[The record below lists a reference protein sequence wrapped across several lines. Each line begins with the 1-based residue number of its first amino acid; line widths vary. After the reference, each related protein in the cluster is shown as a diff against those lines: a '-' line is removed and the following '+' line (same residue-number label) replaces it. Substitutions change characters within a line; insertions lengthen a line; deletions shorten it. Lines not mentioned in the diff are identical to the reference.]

1 MKARLAIWVGWML
14 VGAAVAAAEPAGRPA
29 TWARPVALEGVPN
42 LHEVSAQLFR
52 SAQPTAQGMRN
63 LKQQGIATVVCLRS
77 FHSDRDEIGDTE
89 LGLEQIDMRPWH
101 PGRKEI
107 VRFLRIVTDPA
118 RTPVLVHCQF
128 GADRTGTMCALY
140 RVAVQDWSKEEAI
153 REMTQGGFG
162 YHKAWQVFSSW
173 VAGLDV
179 EAIRR
184 EAGIAVAAQQL
195 AGKPASPGNSP

>member
-1 MKARLAIWVGWML
+1 MKARLAICFGL
-14 VGAAVAAAEPAGRPA
+14 VIAGAAAAFAERPA
-29 TWARPVALEGVPN
+29 TWAQPVSLDGVPN
-42 LHEVSAQLFR
+42 LHAVSPQLYR

-63 LKQQGIATVVCLRS
+63 LKLQGVATVVCLRS

-89 LGLEQIDMRPWH
+89 LGLELIDMRPWH
-101 PGRKEI
+101 PGRKDI

-128 GADRTGTMCALY
+128 GADRTGTLCALY

-184 EAGIAVAAQQL
+184 EAGITVAAQQL
-195 AGKPASPGNSP
+195 AGRAATPKHIP